1 MVSFEILYNQ
11 FLSSISSY
19 TLSQLSDYEIQAE
32 LFNFAERAIAN
43 FKFPKVDLSYTLNP
57 SDEIYYFDNNPGQK
71 EFNVLLAYMKLA
83 WVEFNLSKEEKLQT
97 LYYDDNVRTFSAA
110 NMLAQLNRM
119 HENFVSAAKQAEY
132 DYSRIAVDGRPRI
145 GDING

>member
-1 MVSFEILYNQ
+1 
-11 FLSSISSY
+11 
-19 TLSQLSDYEIQAE
+19 
-32 LFNFAERAIAN
+32 
-43 FKFPKVDLSYTLNP
+43 
-57 SDEIYYFDNNPGQK
+57 
-71 EFNVLLAYMKLA
+71 MKLA